1 MRRRLRRG
9 PPLGPGDGVDAD
21 RTARRRGAR
30 AIRRRNGLAGSR
42 RRRVGRPGSPPE
54 RIRPSRRRRREFAR
68 SVPAAVFGRA
78 SGNRSL
84 RVAGDLA
91 SASQDAW
98 DAGRIGRRRR
108 PAGRA
113 RPSAAPPPLSGGMRG
128 SCGRSCSRKAAD
140 AAARRPVARL
150 RRSLRGCGSRG
161 RRPETGGSSAGCGGV
176 EETPAHPGGS
186 RPAATALGSGRCVAP
201 PRCGPG
207 DGCASSGARRR
218 AARRTRA
225 FGT

>member
-1 MRRRLRRG
+1 MRIARQGVGERAPFGGETALRGRGGAGSAGRAHPRDGSDPTVGDDGNSRALFRRPSSNGRRG
-9 PPLGPGDGVDAD
+9 
-21 RTARRRGAR
+21 TAA
-30 AIRRRNGLAGSR
+30 S
-42 RRRVGRPGSPPE
+42 GSPV
-54 RIRPSRRRRREFAR
+54 ISLQRRKT
-68 SVPAAVFGRA
+68 FGTPDEQ
-78 SGNRSL
+78 
-84 RVAGDLA
+84 AGG
-91 SASQDAW
+91 DAPP
-98 DAGRIGRRRR
+98 DGLDRRR
-108 PAGRA
+108 PR
-113 RPSAAPPPLSGGMRG
+113 RPLGGMRG

-218 AARRTRA
+218 AARTTRA